1 MDLQHG
7 ILLFVIGNTLTVLGF
22 FLVFYFYGKHREK
35 LKRIKEEQD
44 KSILK
49 NIGIENDRCIL
60 YRGGLSLY

>member
-49 NIGIENDRCIL
+49 NIGIENDR
-60 YRGGLSLY
+60 